1 MPIPIA
7 LVEDNDTLRR
17 RFIERL
23 GFFRDVELTVTAGS
37 GEDFLEDLKRLP
49 EERHPKVVLMDI
61 ELPMM
66 SGIDTTALARERYPA
81 LEVMML
87 TVFEDEEKIFQSI
100 QAGAAGYLLKDT
112 DTGTIVGAILDVLQ
126 GGAPMSPPVARKL
139 LRYVR
144 EEQSRGVVA
153 TANQPGTTFDLT
165 PREFDILEGIVRDDT
180 EEVLA
185 DTLHI
190 SPQTVRTHIKN
201 IYKKLHVHSRAAAV
215 RVAFEN
221 QLLR

>member
-23 GFFRDVELTVTAGS
+23 GFFRDVELTLTAGS
-37 GEDFLEDLKRLP
+37 GEDFLGDLERLP
-49 EERHPKVVLMDI
+49 ADRHPRVVLMDI
-61 ELPMM
+61 ELPQI
-66 SGIDTTALARERYPA
+66 SGIDTTALARERYPD
-81 LEVMML
+81 LEVIML
-87 TVFEDEEKIFQSI
+87 TVFEDEDKIFQSI

-112 DTGTIVGAILDVLQ
+112 DTGTIVGAILDLLQ
-126 GGAPMSPPVARKL
+126 GGAPMSAPVARKL
-139 LRYVR
+139 LRFVR
-144 EEQSRGVVA
+144 EEQTPA
-153 TANQPGTTFDLT
+153 KQPADAFDLT

-180 EEVLA
+180 EDVLA

-190 SPQTVRTHIKN
+190 SPHTVRTHIKN

-215 RVAFEN
+215 RVALEN
-221 QLLR
+221 HLLR

>member
-23 GFFRDVELTVTAGS
+23 GFFRDVELTLTAGS
-37 GEDFLEDLKRLP
+37 GEDFLEDLERLP
-49 EERHPKVVLMDI
+49 ADRHPRVVLMDI
-61 ELPMM
+61 ELPKI
-66 SGIDTTALARERYPA
+66 SGIDTTALARERYPE
-81 LEVMML
+81 LEVIML
-87 TVFEDEEKIFQSI
+87 TVFEDEDKIFRSI

-112 DTGTIVGAILDVLQ
+112 DTGTIVGAILDLLQ
-126 GGAPMSPPVARKL
+126 GGAPMSAPVARKL

-144 EEQSRGVVA
+144 EEQA
-153 TANQPGTTFDLT
+153 PAKQPAAAFDLT
-165 PREFDILEGIVRDDT
+165 HREFDILEGIVRDDT
-180 EEVLA
+180 EEALA

-190 SPQTVRTHIKN
+190 SPHTVRTHIKN

-215 RVAFEN
+215 RVALEHK
-221 QLLR
+221 LLP